1 MSRVDVTF
9 DERGE
14 IIEYTLA
21 PGRDADA
28 RLWRAIRLSPSVDIC
43 EALLRGEAVPIDRLD
58 AEWVARF
65 GRRAA

>member
-1 MSRVDVTF
+1 MRSVDVTF

-28 RLWRAIRLSPSVDIC
+28 RLWRAISPFC
-43 EALLRGEAVPIDRLD
+43 RCLLLRGEAVPIDRLD